1 MTDKAA
7 IFTDLTKRN
16 ALRRAGG
23 LPPLDIRAEY
33 AYECALAAWKE
44 WEAQCAANADLEAT
58 IRDDIIAELRK
69 VRADPNF
76 PNTMGARLLTDALV
90 INRFESAL
98 AARGIYKP
106 PQPTRYGIAYGET
119 VAL

>member
-1 MTDKAA
+1 MTDRAA

-44 WEAQCAANADLEAT
+44 WEEKVAAQGTLYADMQAQVLT
-58 IRDDIIAELRK
+58 ELRK
-69 VRADPNF
+69 TRGDDTF
-76 PNTMGARLLTDALV
+76 PQTMGGRLLVEALT
-90 INRFESAL
+90 INRFEAAL

-106 PQPTRYGIAYGET
+106 PQPDRNAIVYGET